1 MDFFL
6 EYYLY
11 QYTKGDKHENFSL
24 INKSIFLVNLPWLD
38 PMTTNVTYYCRASD
52 FFLWLSF
59 FSGLTFISRWRQM
72 ESADESKRHQSKWL
86 YDDEHE
92 NETFQKILNSVS
104 GGLEEMVLLATAAAA
119 AY

>member
-1 MDFFL
+1 
-6 EYYLY
+6 
-11 QYTKGDKHENFSL
+11 
-24 INKSIFLVNLPWLD
+24 
-38 PMTTNVTYYCRASD
+38 
-52 FFLWLSF
+52 
-59 FSGLTFISRWRQM
+59 M

-92 NETFQKILNSVS
+92 NETFQNETFQKILNSVS